1 MGRWS
6 WIFGKTEPPP
16 VEELPH
22 GRIVEGPM
30 TIQCV
35 CPVCPYAQGYNEPF
49 LASFYEQVPVTCKK
63 CKTRF
68 IALQ

>member
-49 LASFYEQVPVTCKK
+49 LALFYEQVPVTCHK

-68 IALQ
+68 VALQ

>member
-35 CPVCPYAQGYNEPF
+35 CPVCPYAQGYNEQF
-49 LASFYEQVPVTCKK
+49 LASFYEQVPVTCHK
-63 CKTRF
+63 CKMRF
-68 IALQ
+68 VALQ

>member
-49 LASFYEQVPVTCKK
+49 LASFYEQVPVTCHK
-63 CKTRF
+63 CKTGF
-68 IALQ
+68 VALQ